1 MSQHLYLSAYKGQPV
16 SILMG
21 WDRPMQRFFMVIELE
36 KAEGIVYS
44 NLDDPD
50 LGSDGGLPDSLAHFA
65 EKLDELGLSVPALM
79 IQQIEIDA
87 ANNVGNRRVVYDKEG
102 RVQGSSEW

>member
-21 WDRPMQRFFMVIELE
+21 WDRPMQGFFMVIELE
-36 KAEGIVYS
+36 KADGIVYS

-50 LGSDGGLPDSLAHFA
+50 LDGGG
-65 EKLDELGLSVPALM
+65 GLSVPALT

-87 ANNVGNRRVVYDKEG
+87 ASNVGNRRVVYSKEG
-102 RVQGSSEW
+102 RVQGSGKW